1 MELKYIV
8 TFYCGFGILDKSITV
23 KAFNESEAIAAAMA
37 ICQQKKWFQ
46 FFETDESID
55 RMNLT
60 KAEKKKNLFMW
71 ILLALVVFPLII
83 TLAALAYKKPCKI

>member
-1 MELKYIV
+1 MEFKYIV

-37 ICQQKKWFQ
+37 ICQHKKWFQ

-60 KAEKKKNLFMW
+60 KAEKKEKF
-71 ILLALVVFPLII
+71 IYVDSSFFGGFP
-83 TLAALAYKKPCKI
+83 AYYYVGGVGVQKTV